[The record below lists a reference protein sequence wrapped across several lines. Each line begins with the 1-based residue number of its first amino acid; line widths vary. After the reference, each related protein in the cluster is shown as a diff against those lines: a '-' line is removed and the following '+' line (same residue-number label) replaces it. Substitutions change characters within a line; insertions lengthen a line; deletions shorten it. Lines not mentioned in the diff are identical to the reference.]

1 MAAIVRNFLFHRV
14 SHETDLMWPPMKPE
28 LFERIIATLTKNYTV
43 VPLEQYLDDTAAF
56 ASKKKIATVL
66 FDDGY
71 KDNIE
76 IAAPILS
83 KYKCP
88 ASFYVVTDCIDRNI
102 PTWTYILDDRFSKT
116 IKEKIELDF
125 DFVPEKYKVVIL
137 GNSST
142 NKKEIKPWLK
152 KLSNRQRQLVLENI
166 LQQCDDVVLPQNKM
180 MNWKEVKQ
188 LADGG
193 FIVGSHSHTHPMLA
207 SLQNENEIKEE
218 LTVSS
223 KKIKTEL
230 GFFPAT
236 ISYPI
241 GSFDERVTKL
251 ANETGYKYGLAVE
264 QQFYQSSKNDLY
276 EIPRVEL
283 YQEPWWKVQ
292 MRMKGIYSAI
302 KNITG

>member
-14 SHETDLMWPPMKPE
+14 SNEADTMWPPMKPE

-43 VPLEQYLDDTAAF
+43 VPLEHYLDDAGAF
-56 ASKKKIATVL
+56 ASRKKIATVL

-71 KDNIE
+71 KDNLE
-76 IAAPILS
+76 MAAPILS

-116 IKEKIELDF
+116 RKEKIELDF
-125 DFVPEKYKVVIL
+125 DFVPQKFKVVVL
-137 GNSST
+137 NDTGT

-166 LQQCDDVVLPQNKM
+166 LQQCDDVSLPQNRM
-180 MNWKEVKQ
+180 MNWGEVKQ
-188 LADGG
+188 LANEG
-193 FIVGSHSHTHPMLA
+193 FIIGSHSHTHPMLA

-218 LTVSS
+218 LTVSGE
-223 KKIKTEL
+223 KIKTEL

-251 ANETGYKYGLAVE
+251 AKETGYKYGLAVE

-276 EIPRVEL
+276 KIPRVEL

-302 KNITG
+302 KNIKG

>member
-1 MAAIVRNFLFHRV
+1 MAATIRNFLFHRV
-14 SHETDLMWPPMKPE
+14 SNEADAMWPPMKPE

-43 VPLEQYLDDTAAF
+43 VPLEHYLDDAGAF
-56 ASKKKIATVL
+56 ASRKKIATVL

-71 KDNIE
+71 KDNLE

-116 IKEKIELDF
+116 RKEKIELDF
-125 DFVPEKYKVVIL
+125 DFVPQKFKVVVL
-137 GNSST
+137 NDTGT

-166 LQQCDDVVLPQNKM
+166 LQQCDDVSLPQNRM
-180 MNWKEVKQ
+180 MNWGEVKQ
-188 LADGG
+188 LANEG
-193 FIVGSHSHTHPMLA
+193 FIIGSHSHTHPMLA

-218 LTVSS
+218 LTVSGE
-223 KKIKTEL
+223 KIKTEL

-251 ANETGYKYGLAVE
+251 AKETGYKYGLAVE

-276 EIPRVEL
+276 KIPRVEL

-302 KNITG
+302 KNIKG